1 MSERALLVM
10 ASQHQQPAEVSLG
23 NHLSELVCP
32 DLRAG
37 DGSKRSAIWA
47 VTVAPNEEPE
57 RTGDTPIREV
67 TLRAQTVPGAHP
79 ILGTIPDIDS

>member
-23 NHLSELVCP
+23 NRLSELVCP

-67 TLRAQTVPGAHP
+67 TLAESANCCGCSPNTGHNS
-79 ILGTIPDIDS
+79 GH